1 MMLEIWQ
8 FVFWIS
14 DCARI
19 RGIYLWILLGFLMD
33 FWILMMQIYCKIL
46 DLQFLEYWCLN
57 PLFDA
62 SL

>member
-1 MMLEIWQ
+1 
-8 FVFWIS
+8 
-14 DCARI
+14 
-19 RGIYLWILLGFLMD
+19 LLDDVGDLANLCFGLSIVQGFGEFIGGFLMD